1 MQKMWQNQPPCLS
14 VPYRSKYQKKSAGS
28 WMGPKKGKKIV
39 TFEQMSSA
47 SEFETDESS
56 GRIGVGH
63 LGTNSIRVK
72 VTVTGPLLPN
82 KKM

>member
-1 MQKMWQNQPPCLS
+1 MSHHAKVCHSRTQ
-14 VPYRSKYQKKSAGS
+14 YQKKSAGS
-28 WMGPKKGKKIV
+28 WMGPKKVKKKV

-56 GRIGVGH
+56 SRIGVGH
-63 LGTNSIRVK
+63 LGTNSIQAK
-72 VTVTGPLLPN
+72 VAVTGPLLPN